1 MGLDSELSLKKL
13 KFSAEDQ
20 VALFDLQLRPQC
32 QVVFMLDNTVC
43 DAGRWLKI
51 FLFY

>member
-43 DAGRWLKI
+43 DAGR
-51 FLFY
+51 